1 MLVELAYAWRKAVY
15 RAAPFARPKLT
26 SLKQHAPRTLHLP
39 THRPAPAGNC
49 PTFSIVT
56 PSYQQAAFIERTIL
70 SVSSQG
76 YPAIEHIVIDGNS
89 SDGTREILQR
99 HENRLAHWRSE
110 PDFGQS
116 HAINKGFQLSTGEI
130 MAYLNSDDIYL
141 PGTVSAVAEVFA
153 KDPELD
159 AVYGHRIIIDEEDL
173 EVGRWIVPAHDPEV
187 LQWVDWVPQETL
199 FWRRRAWERIG
210 GHVDEALKFAM
221 DWDLLLRFD
230 RVGLKIK
237 RLNRFLGGFRLH
249 AQQKTL
255 AAMSLTGEREIGM
268 IRKRNLGR
276 DVEEREIRR
285 RVLPYLVRHSMLDL
299 AWRLGFVDLET

>member
-1 MLVELAYAWRKAVY
+1 
-15 RAAPFARPKLT
+15 
-26 SLKQHAPRTLHLP
+26 
-39 THRPAPAGNC
+39 
-49 PTFSIVT
+49 
-56 PSYQQAAFIERTIL
+56 
-70 SVSSQG
+70 
-76 YPAIEHIVIDGNS
+76 
-89 SDGTREILQR
+89 
-99 HENRLAHWRSE
+99 
-110 PDFGQS
+110 
-116 HAINKGFQLSTGEI
+116 

-153 KDPELD
+153 KDAELD

-230 RVGLKIK
+230 RVGLKVK